1 MKNFLQIIKYIILT
15 LFIILL
21 IYIILNRFDIA
32 LMFDIPAVLITIIS
46 LVFFIYL
53 WFYFLK
59 TYFKIKKVENE
70 FIGIVN
76 HTFRTPLTNISW
88 TIKELGKAM
97 TENDRSIYIQNI
109 NNSISK
115 LLEIV
120 DIIAGIQN
128 IRNRSSYNFKAIS
141 IREIIEKSIIK
152 YRRGIN
158 KKNLSLKVSPF
169 REIPMLTID
178 TKKISFV
185 IDTLIEN
192 AILYSKE
199 EGKIIIDCV
208 YDNEK
213 IILFVNDNGIGL
225 RPINKFMLFS
235 KFYRGKRAKLMNT
248 DGMGL
253 KLYLSK
259 EIIKRH
265 KGKIY
270 AKSKGKD
277 MGSTFFI
284 EIPFAK

>member
-1 MKNFLQIIKYIILT
+1 
-15 LFIILL
+15 
-21 IYIILNRFDIA
+21 
-32 LMFDIPAVLITIIS
+32 
-46 LVFFIYL
+46 
-53 WFYFLK
+53 
-59 TYFKIKKVENE
+59 
-70 FIGIVN
+70 
-76 HTFRTPLTNISW
+76 
-88 TIKELGKAM
+88 
-97 TENDRSIYIQNI
+97 
-109 NNSISK
+109 
-115 LLEIV
+115 
-120 DIIAGIQN
+120 
-128 IRNRSSYNFKAIS
+128 
-141 IREIIEKSIIK
+141 
-152 YRRGIN
+152 
-158 KKNLSLKVSPF
+158 
-169 REIPMLTID
+169 MLTID